1 MANWKTKTLMMVG
14 RVTLAKAV
22 LCSIPTQIMQCHTL
36 PTKTT
41 NSINKTIRD
50 FIWSSSNK
58 GRKIHLLNCNII
70 TLPKKSGGLQ
80 IRDAKYQNITL
91 LGSLAW

>member
-1 MANWKTKTLMMVG
+1 MMVR
-14 RVTLAKAV
+14 RVTPAKAV
-22 LCSIPTQIMQCHTL
+22 LSSIPTHMQCHTL

-41 NSINKTIRD
+41 NSINKTIQD

-58 GRKIHLLNCNII
+58 GRKIHLLNWNII